1 MKMSGMAKLNVVIWT
16 VVGILQMY
24 NPSKIVSFLTT
35 SVILIM
41 IFEKEKYLRES
52 KKSIKEKMNGGKK

>member
-1 MKMSGMAKLNVVIWT
+1 MAKLNVVIWT